1 MNATSIVKDT
11 KRVSQLWDEQEQA
24 RHDELSSDSVL
35 DRIPARKRKGKLGS
49 LLKALDSLEQG
60 GTR

>member
-11 KRVSQLWDEQEQA
+11 KRVSHLWDEQEQA
-24 RHDELSSDSVL
+24 YLDELESDPVL
-35 DRIPARKRKGKLGS
+35 DRIPARKPKGKVS
-49 LLKALDSLEQG
+49 RLLKTLDSLAQG